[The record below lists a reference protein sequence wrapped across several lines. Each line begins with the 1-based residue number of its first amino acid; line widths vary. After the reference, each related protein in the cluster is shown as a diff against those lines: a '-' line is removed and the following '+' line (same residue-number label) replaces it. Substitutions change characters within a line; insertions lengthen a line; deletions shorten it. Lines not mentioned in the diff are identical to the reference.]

1 MQLPMLGA
9 KAVPRYYFDHNAT
22 TPVSDEALAAF
33 TAEVRSA
40 YGNASSIHHFGRE
53 ARMHLET
60 ARQQV
65 AWMLCCDRRE
75 VVWVSG
81 GTEANNLAIVGTI
94 RRFRRTN
101 KHVITTV
108 IEHPAVLKTCNYLE
122 REGVEV
128 TYVPVGSSGIVDPDD
143 VKRALRPE
151 TVLISAMHINNEIGT
166 IQPVEEI
173 AAIAR
178 EAGVTYHSDG
188 VQAGGKLPLHHNPPA
203 ADLYSLSGHKF
214 YGLKGSG
221 ALMVRLGTR
230 LKPVLHGGSQE
241 HDRRPG
247 TENVPG
253 AVAMGAAADWARK
266 NVEAES
272 ARLAALR
279 DRLEQNILDRIP
291 DCGVNGSGPRVA
303 NTTNIYF
310 DAAGGEAMLIA
321 LDLKGFAVATGSAC
335 SSGAVE
341 PSHVILALGAS
352 NQRAR
357 SSIRFSLGR
366 SNDESQV
373 DALADAVVEATA
385 KLRHVSGKAVTSA

>member
-1 MQLPMLGA
+1 MLGA

-53 ARMHLET
+53 ARKRLET

-94 RRFRRTN
+94 RRFRRAK
-101 KHVITTV
+101 KHVITTA
-108 IEHPAVLKTCNYLE
+108 IEHPAVLKTCQYLE
-122 REGVEV
+122 GEGVEV
-128 TYVPVGSSGIVDPDD
+128 TYVPVGASGVVDPDD
-143 VKRALRPE
+143 IKRALRPE
-151 TVLISAMHINNEIGT
+151 TVLISAMHVNNEIGT
-166 IQPVEEI
+166 VQPVEEI

-188 VQAGGKLPLHHNPPA
+188 VQAGGKLTLHHRRPA

-214 YGLKGSG
+214 YGLKGTG
-221 ALMVRLGTR
+221 ALIVRLGVR

-253 AVAMGAAADWARK
+253 AIAMGAAAEWARK
-266 NVEAES
+266 NVETEA

-279 DRLEQNILDRIP
+279 DRLEQSILDRVP
-291 DCGVNGSGPRVA
+291 DCGVNGTGPRVA

-310 DAAGGEAMLIA
+310 DGAGGEALLIA

-352 NQRAR
+352 NERAR
-357 SSIRFSLGR
+357 SSLRFSLGL
-366 SNDESQV
+366 SNNESQV
-373 DALADAVVEATA
+373 DALVDAVVESAA